1 MSAAIEIRKMSAG
14 YGGRKILE
22 DIDLTVEDGCR
33 AALAGPNGCG
43 KTTLMRAMIGLI
55 PYSGSIRLHG
65 KEVREMKRRE
75 IASEAALLTQ
85 YFENAFD
92 YTVFETVKLGGYVSD
107 PTDEEI
113 AGILERTGLTEL
125 KDLPVSI
132 LSGGQKQRV
141 FLARTLAQKAPV
153 LLLDEPMNHL
163 DIKHI
168 SEIRELLGESAGT
181 LVGIY
186 HDISLARLL
195 SDMII
200 FLKDGRIVHKGKS
213 SDIDYKKVLT
223 EVYDIDVYEYM
234 NGISK
239 LWT

>member
-1 MSAAIEIRKMSAG
+1 MSAAIEIKDMSAG
-14 YGGRKILE
+14 YGDKKVLE
-22 DIDLTVEDGCR
+22 DISLTVMDGQK
-33 AALAGPNGCG
+33 AALIGPNGCG
-43 KTTLMRAMIGLI
+43 KTTLMRALIGLI
-55 PYSGSIRLHG
+55 PYSGSIKLHG
-65 KEVREMKRRE
+65 KEVREMKRKE
-75 IASEAALLTQ
+75 IASETALLTQ

-92 YTVFETVKLGGYVSD
+92 YTVWETVKLGGYVSA
-107 PTDEEI
+107 PADEEI
-113 AGILERTGLTEL
+113 AAILDKTGLSDL
-125 KDLPVSI
+125 KDLPVSV

-168 SEIRELLGESAGT
+168 CGITELLKKDGGT
-181 LVGIY
+181 VVGIY

-200 FLKDGRIVHKGKS
+200 FLKDGRIVHKGGSK
-213 SDIDYKKVLT
+213 DTDYRKLLA
-223 EVYDIDVYEYM
+223 EVYDIDVYGYM

>member
-1 MSAAIEIRKMSAG
+1 MSAAIEIKGMSAG
-14 YGGRKILE
+14 YGGRTVLE
-22 DIDLTVEDGCR
+22 NIDLTVEDGQK
-33 AALAGPNGCG
+33 AALIGPNGCG
-43 KTTLMRAMIGLI
+43 KTTLMRALIGLI

-75 IASEAALLTQ
+75 IASETALLTQ

-92 YTVFETVKLGGYVSD
+92 YTVGETVKLGGYVSS
-107 PTDEEI
+107 PSDEEI
-113 AGILERTGLTEL
+113 NAILDKTGLTDL

-168 SEIRELLGESAGT
+168 REITKLLENDSGT
-181 LVGIY
+181 VVGIY

-200 FLKDGRIVHKGKS
+200 FLKDGRIVHKGRS
-213 SDIDYKKVLT
+213 SDIDYRKVLA

-234 NGISK
+234 NDISK
-239 LWT
+239 LWI

>member
-1 MSAAIEIRKMSAG
+1 MSAAIEIKGMSAG
-14 YGGRKILE
+14 YGGKIVLE
-22 DIDLTVEDGCR
+22 DISLTVEDGQK
-33 AALAGPNGCG
+33 AALIGPNGCG
-43 KTTLMRAMIGLI
+43 KTTLMRALIGLI
-55 PYSGSIRLHG
+55 PYSGSIKLHG
-65 KEVREMKRRE
+65 KEVRDMKRKE
-75 IASEAALLTQ
+75 IASETALLTQ

-92 YTVFETVKLGGYVSD
+92 YTVWETVKLGGYVSS
-107 PTDEEI
+107 PSDEEI
-113 AGILERTGLTEL
+113 SAILDKTGLADL

-141 FLARTLAQKAPV
+141 FLARTLAQKAPI

-168 SEIRELLGESAGT
+168 RGITGLLEKDGGT
-181 LVGIY
+181 VVGIY

-200 FLKDGRIVHKGKS
+200 FLKDGRIIHKGNSK
-213 SDIDYKKVLT
+213 DIDYRKVLA
-223 EVYDIDVYEYM
+223 EVYDIDVYGYM
-234 NGISK
+234 NGISR